1 MRSHGRIGWTP
12 HQYHARHPYQCFV
25 CQRARDKGSTYTHEE
40 TGARTCS
47 PLRFTTY
54 ERWWL
59 RKKPHV
65 DPPAP
70 SPLDIAPWSL
80 TNWPNSSVPYASQP
94 DNRNS
99 LPQLQMRSKR
109 HDSLFRFILPRAVVL
124 PAVQNPLGPVNE
136 RNGTLKFGPCHL
148 ERRRL
153 DLWVAKNAFLAR
165 SVSMKILDGVVRPRH
180 MLEYQCRN
188 FCPLLH
194 VKLRSLTATTSPYP
208 ISL

>member
-1 MRSHGRIGWTP
+1 MRSHGRNGWTP

-25 CQRARDKGSTYTHEE
+25 CQGALDKGSTYTHEE

-99 LPQLQMRSKR
+99 SPQLQMRSNGMG
-109 HDSLFRFILPRAVVL
+109 HCFASSSLGRSCSLRS
-124 PAVQNPLGPVNE
+124 
-136 RNGTLKFGPCHL
+136 RTH
-148 ERRRL
+148 
-153 DLWVAKNAFLAR
+153 WVRSMSAMAR
-165 SVSMKILDGVVRPRH
+165 SSSARAALSAAAWIFGWLRMPS
-180 MLEYQCRN
+180 
-188 FCPLLH
+188 LL
-194 VKLRSLTATTSPYP
+194 VPSA
-208 ISL
+208 